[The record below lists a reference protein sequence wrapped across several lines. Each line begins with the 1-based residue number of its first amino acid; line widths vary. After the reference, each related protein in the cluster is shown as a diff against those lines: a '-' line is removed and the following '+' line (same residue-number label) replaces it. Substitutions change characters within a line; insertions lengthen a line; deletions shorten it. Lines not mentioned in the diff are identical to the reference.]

1 MNYPILIGDADG
13 MELAQR
19 AGNPL
24 RRVAVYRGH
33 RSPRQAVQSHLGS
46 LTADKLQEIIKPLL

>member
-13 MELAQR
+13 VELAQR

-24 RRVAVYRGH
+24 GGLPFTVVMDRRGN
-33 RSPRQAVQSHLGS
+33 AVQSHLGS